1 MNQKKKKKEFTEK
14 SRVRATILNNIGNV
28 YSSFLQDDF
37 RMHLNGKCHQKIIE
51 NFSLSKVDSMNFT
64 NIGRAANMFQTLFW
78 ALRIEWWT
86 RQIKYLL
93 KIFHCLGRWSEPG
106 ALTGSE
112 GVPPRTSRGA
122 SAALQ
127 PRKQILQALPAFL
140 SHLAQP

>member
-78 ALRIEWWT
+78 ALRIEW
-86 RQIKYLL
+86 
-93 KIFHCLGRWSEPG
+93 
-106 ALTGSE
+106 
-112 GVPPRTSRGA
+112 
-122 SAALQ
+122 
-127 PRKQILQALPAFL
+127 
-140 SHLAQP
+140 